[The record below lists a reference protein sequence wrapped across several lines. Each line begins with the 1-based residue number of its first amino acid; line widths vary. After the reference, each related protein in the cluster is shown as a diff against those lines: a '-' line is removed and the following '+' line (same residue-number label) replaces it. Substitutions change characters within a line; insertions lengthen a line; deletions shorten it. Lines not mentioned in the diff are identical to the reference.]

1 MSATVQGSSARGLAS
16 LRRLASRPPEP
27 ERCELCAN
35 TLTEEH
41 PHLVDPANRRL
52 LCACQAC
59 SILFDDSGV
68 TRYRRVPR
76 DSRSLA
82 GMEIGDAFWNG
93 LAIPIGLVFF
103 FRSTASGSVI
113 ALYPSP
119 AGPTETSVDEEAW
132 QELAALHPALAGL
145 RPDVE
150 ALLANRIRDRREYFI
165 VPIDECY
172 KLTGL
177 IRRHWSGFNGGDEAW
192 QQIDGFFEKLKRRA
206 IPERMS
212 KGA

>member
-1 MSATVQGSSARGLAS
+1 MSATVQGNLARGLAS

-27 ERCELCAN
+27 ERCELCAS
-35 TLTEEH
+35 TLAEEH

-59 SILFDDSGV
+59 SILFDESGV

-76 DSRSLA
+76 DSRALA

-119 AGPTETSVDEEAW
+119 AGPTETSVDEETW
-132 QELAALHPALAGL
+132 QELAALHPALAAM

-150 ALLANRIRDRREYFI
+150 ALLANRIRDTREYFI
-165 VPIDECY
+165 VPVDECY

-177 IRRHWSGFNGGDEAW
+177 IRRHWRGFNGGDEAW
-192 QQIDGFFEKLKRRA
+192 KQIDGFFENLKRRA
-206 IPERMS
+206 IPERMG